1 MSEQIVKRFEELIEA
16 GEQLV
21 PQGGFD
27 FSGYNARLQNNYID
41 WRRACLEILELSGPI
56 GFSYKNK
63 ITRDIQGGFFYQ
75 ASAHLILSQMKEL
88 YTKLKASP
96 ELVSAVPILQ
106 ETTGTSYSSV
116 SESGGTRTLRPPGK
130 TVAGHSAAV
139 ATPSISSSNKVFVVG
154 EKDDVLRI
162 QLGQFLTE
170 IGIEEVVLERQH
182 GQMLNLDTL
191 TEQPGV
197 KFAFFVLTMDDLGYA
212 MFELGHFVGKLGKGN
227 VCVLHMTDVPF
238 PPNVPGVVDK
248 PIVVKLEEASL
259 GLMKELKALGY
270 KISL

>member
-1 MSEQIVKRFEELIEA
+1 MSEQIVIRFEELVEA
-16 GEQLV
+16 GEQLL

-27 FSGYNARLQNNYID
+27 FSGYNARLQNNYLE

-63 ITRDIQGGFFYQ
+63 ITRDVQGVFFYQ
-75 ASAHLILSQMKEL
+75 TSANLILGQMKEL
-88 YTKLKASP
+88 YEKLKASP
-96 ELVSAVPILQ
+96 ELASAAPQAAVAA
-106 ETTGTSYSSV
+106 SS
-116 SESGGTRTLRPPGK
+116 EAGGTRTLRPPTK
-130 TVAGHSAAV
+130 SVSTSTVARPQN
-139 ATPSISSSNKVFVVG
+139 ATNNKVYVVG
-154 EKDDVLRI
+154 ESNDPLRL
-162 QLGQFLTE
+162 QLGQFLVE

-182 GQMLNLDTL
+182 GQMLNLDVL
-191 TEQPGV
+191 AEQTNV
-197 KFAFFVLTMDDLGYA
+197 KYAFFVLTIDDLGYA

-238 PPNVPGVVDK
+238 PPNVPGVLDN

-270 KISL
+270 KINL